1 MMNGITV
8 IGLVSGSHIIE
19 DIRVTVPY
27 QVAVQIS
34 AEMAHRSRDLG
45 QDIQNKK
52 VLQIRG
58 ALPAGAVFRGGGA
71 VPVPRPAAPFSGRKM
86 PVTTETN
93 LSELR
98 ELKAQIARLN
108 QELAASQE
116 KEASSKAREEQ
127 LQGLNIGLQTTL
139 ATMSGQLQSIQVIL
153 EDLKKQGVQ
162 ISHIPGVSPNAFTR
176 LDDDAPIFIPDTFK
190 DTSKA
195 NIRVKETT
203 TTSSGVSSA
212 RSALKNLRKEKKD

>member
-71 VPVPRPAAPFSGRKM
+71 VPRPAAPFSGRKM
-86 PVTTETN
+86 PLATETN
-93 LSELR
+93 VSELR
-98 ELKAQIARLN
+98 DLKAQIARLH

-116 KEASSKAREEQ
+116 KEEASKAREEK
-127 LQGLNIGLQTTL
+127 LQTLNFGLQTTL
-139 ATMSGQLQSIQVIL
+139 ATMSGQLQAIQSVL
-153 EDLKKQGVQ
+153 EDLKKQGIQVAAV
-162 ISHIPGVSPNAFTR
+162 PGIQSFVR
-176 LDDDAPIFIPDTFK
+176 GDDDAPIFIPDTFK
-190 DTSKA
+190 DNSKV
-195 NIRVKETT
+195 NIQVKETT
-203 TTSSGVSSA
+203 AASSGVSNA